1 MKKIDFATIKGLC
14 SVSKEERDRSFDLIF
29 EKYRHLVYYVSY
41 DILKDEEEA
50 KDNVND
56 AFLKMYEKRRY
67 FAGEKELKYYL
78 LVTAKNLSINRLKA
92 KEEHQDYSDEEVGKG
107 DAQSANLYL
116 DKFKDIL
123 DEEEYRYL
131 VLHLLYGFSFREI
144 GKANGLTTS
153 QVSSKYRRGIKKL
166 RSFYGGQI

>member
-1 MKKIDFATIKGLC
+1 MKKIDFSTIKGLC
-14 SVSKEERDRSFDLIF
+14 SVSKEERDRSFNLIF

-67 FAGEKELKYYL
+67 FVGEKELKYYL

-92 KEEHQDYSDEEVGKG
+92 NKEHQDYSDEEVGKG
-107 DAQSANLYL
+107 DVQSANLYL
-116 DKFKDIL
+116 DKFRDIL

-131 VLHLLYGFSFREI
+131 VFHLLYEFSFREI